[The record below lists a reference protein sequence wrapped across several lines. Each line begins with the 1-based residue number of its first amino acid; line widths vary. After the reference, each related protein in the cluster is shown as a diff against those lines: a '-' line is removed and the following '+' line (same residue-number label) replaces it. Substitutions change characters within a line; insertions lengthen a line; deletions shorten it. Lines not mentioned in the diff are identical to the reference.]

1 MSKTLNSFKVVYIEN
16 EWKHEWKHS
25 AKKEYFIKHIYYIP
39 FSSII
44 LSLQISLNNI
54 SYKYIEGKNSQT
66 YYCCYIYKNI

>member
-1 MSKTLNSFKVVYIEN
+1 MSKALNSFKVVYIEN

-44 LSLQISLNNI
+44 LSLQTFL
-54 SYKYIEGKNSQT
+54 
-66 YYCCYIYKNI
+66 